1 MEPGGGP
8 TLTTSTS
15 SSTSEQS
22 LVPNQLAQLVPTFD
36 PAKDDV
42 LVYGQKVQLLLA
54 AWPPGKYTELGTRL
68 ILGCSGSAFL
78 KLQLHRSE
86 VTGNDTK
93 SIQRLVEI
101 LGGVWGQINL
111 EKRYEYAERALA
123 DETADSYLA
132 RADIMWAELRARDIK
147 LEDLEPYVTLR
158 GSQLSPEDKKRV
170 LMEVDA
176 ANSGKLTISKVAASI
191 RMLGA
196 SFFHAMTGQRQ
207 IRGKTYDQSTLIAD
221 HQEADDHQ
229 PTMAMDVTE
238 DFAEDEIMDALIQ
251 EGDEDA
257 ALVADFEGTAT
268 DVVQS
273 DPELASALTAYTE
286 ARRRLSE
293 KFRSR
298 GFWPPSNFGK
308 GKSKGGHR
316 GPKGKF
322 GKPGAPR
329 KFKVTRNLPEV
340 SRSPVVRLIMALAK
354 RLQQVQT
361 KVNEPLPDFSKM
373 SLAELENEPI
383 TFGTAHK
390 GQSYQE
396 VWHSDQAW
404 ILWFTQH
411 YGQSKKASH
420 RQFLHF
426 VELMVERAELTQEA
440 VPVYEPNK
448 HLPPA
453 SKDSG
458 KPYPKGKCMAKPSIP
473 PAGSD
478 ETEEDDIPSQFDM
491 VEFPNEPVNA
501 TIGHLESRML
511 NLENALSQVIHHL
524 ENLAPQPAVPK

>member
-111 EKRYEYAERALA
+111 EKRYEYAERALFKCMQKA

-273 DPELASALTAYTE
+273 DPGL
-286 ARRRLSE
+286 
-293 KFRSR
+293 
-298 GFWPPSNFGK
+298 
-308 GKSKGGHR
+308 H
-316 GPKGKF
+316 
-322 GKPGAPR
+322 
-329 KFKVTRNLPEV
+329 
-340 SRSPVVRLIMALAK
+340 RSPS
-354 RLQQVQT
+354 Q
-361 KVNEPLPDFSKM
+361 
-373 SLAELENEPI
+373 AE
-383 TFGTAHK
+383 
-390 GQSYQE
+390 
-396 VWHSDQAW
+396 
-404 ILWFTQH
+404 
-411 YGQSKKASH
+411 
-420 RQFLHF
+420 
-426 VELMVERAELTQEA
+426 
-440 VPVYEPNK
+440 
-448 HLPPA
+448 
-453 SKDSG
+453 
-458 KPYPKGKCMAKPSIP
+458 
-473 PAGSD
+473 
-478 ETEEDDIPSQFDM
+478 
-491 VEFPNEPVNA
+491 
-501 TIGHLESRML
+501 
-511 NLENALSQVIHHL
+511 
-524 ENLAPQPAVPK
+524 